1 VRRAVSIVERAL
13 DKYSAPVFVRKE
25 IVHNKFVVN
34 SLAAKGA
41 IFVDSLQEIPENCPS
56 RIVVFSA
63 HGAPPNEYKT
73 AKELGL
79 SVIDATCPLVKRV
92 HGFASG
98 ASKEGKTVL
107 LVGHKNHEEIIGT
120 KGEIETPCYIIESI
134 EDARSVDIPAAD
146 QGKMVWLSQTT
157 LSITET
163 NEIVD
168 VLKLRFPSLDDP
180 PAQNICYATENRQ
193 NAIADLAHK
202 VDLVIVIGSQN
213 SSNTLRLKEVAERVM
228 ARSGVRSGAS
238 DVDVR
243 SGASSCASDVG
254 ASFGAHDAGAS
265 FGAHLS
271 SAGGVCGNVI
281 RVDSKEDFTDSVV
294 ERIKEAKIVG
304 VTSGASVPEVLVDE
318 MLDELLKYGF
328 DNRLEQE
335 TNSVEI
341 NEFPLPKE
349 LK

>member
-1 VRRAVSIVERAL
+1 
-13 DKYSAPVFVRKE
+13 VRKE
-25 IVHNKFVVN
+25 IVHNKFVVD
-34 SLAAKGA
+34 SLAGKGA
-41 IFVDSLQEIPENCPS
+41 IFVDSLLEIPEKCPA
-56 RIVVFSA
+56 RTAIFSA
-63 HGAPPNEYKT
+63 HGAPPNEYKI
-73 AKELGL
+73 AKELDL

-92 HGFASG
+92 HGFASV

-107 LVGHKNHEEIIGT
+107 LIGHKNHEEIIGT
-120 KGEIETPCYIIESI
+120 KGEIETPCYIVESI
-134 EDARSVDIPAAD
+134 EDAKSVDIPAAD

-168 VLKLRFPSLDDP
+168 TLKSRFPTLDDP

-213 SSNTLRLKEVAERVM
+213 SSNTLRLKEVAESAM
-228 ARSGVRSGAS
+228 ADS
-238 DVDVR
+238 D
-243 SGASSCASDVG
+243 
-254 ASFGAHDAGAS
+254 
-265 FGAHLS
+265 
-271 SAGGVCGNVI
+271 GGVCGNVI
-281 RVDSKEDFTDSVV
+281 RVDSRDDFTDCMV
-294 ERIKEAKIVG
+294 ERIKKAKTVG